1 MPGNKS
7 KNESTSARMTISNIS
22 SREIGP
28 IEVELL
34 ALIEAIEHHRQRQK
48 SLRLRLTTPD
58 YLPVMVERLR
68 MVLAVL
74 QGPSS

>member
-1 MPGNKS
+1 
-7 KNESTSARMTISNIS
+7 MTISNIS

-68 MVLAVL
+68 MVLAAL